1 MIYNVKDVET
11 SELPRQPMFRTWFS
25 LFLFSELL
33 WTPSTDLIWKEQK
46 RNLKR
51 CNVIVL
57 KSEVAH
63 HTSVLDGWIIQLKY
77 G

>member
-11 SELPRQPMFRTWFS
+11 SEPPRQLMFRTWFS

-57 KSEVAH
+57 KSEVVH
-63 HTSVLDGWIIQLKY
+63 HTSVLDGWIIQLNY